1 MTQPLI
7 QLRHIRKR
15 YGHKSILK
23 DVNLEVE
30 AGRVIALLGAN
41 GAGKTTLLKIVAGLS
56 QPDQGEVILGGVQ
69 LSQVGAKLRR
79 YIGIVSHQSLLYD
92 NLTAIENLDF
102 FARLYDLEQ
111 PDDRIEALLRT
122 VDLWAWRRE
131 LVRTYSRGMLQ
142 RLSIVR
148 AILHDPPVLLLDEPD
163 TGLDQANLQM
173 LQELIKRLSA
183 TERTILLTTHH
194 HERALAWSD
203 AAVELVDGKIV
214 EYDS

>member
-30 AGRVIALLGAN
+30 AG
-41 GAGKTTLLKIVAGLS
+41 
-56 QPDQGEVILGGVQ
+56 Q